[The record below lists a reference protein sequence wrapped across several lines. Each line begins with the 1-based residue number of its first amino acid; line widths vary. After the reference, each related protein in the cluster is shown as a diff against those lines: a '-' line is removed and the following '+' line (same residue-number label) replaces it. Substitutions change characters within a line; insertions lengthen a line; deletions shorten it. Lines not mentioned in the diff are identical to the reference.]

1 MHLPVRLS
9 WLFFMVSVCLAL
21 TGCAMAAYSIME
33 PMVDAGIKSAANRNA
48 TPENMGV
55 STAQHRG
62 KDCAQLKA
70 EADGLG
76 IEITNPKN
84 DPLVAKILGW
94 QVDAINQVR
103 AEQGCN
109 NPGQGKSALA
119 AQAPIPVVARPVSVS
134 ASTLARGGFRTKF
147 EAVTPAFAQS
157 LGLSST
163 TGALVIETEKG
174 SDAERAGLRPLDV
187 VMEVGGQVVN
197 TPADL
202 QAIVGRM
209 RPGYKAAVRVW
220 RQKSMRDIVIEIAA
234 SAR

>member
-1 MHLPVRLS
+1 
-9 WLFFMVSVCLAL
+9 
-21 TGCAMAAYSIME
+21 MAAYSLME
-33 PMVDAGIKSAANRNA
+33 PVVDAGIRGGAYSNA
-48 TPENMGV
+48 TPESTGV

-84 DPLVAKILGW
+84 DPLVAKIMGW

-109 NPGQGKSALA
+109 NPGQARSALA
-119 AQAPIPVVARPVSVS
+119 AQAPIPVVARPASVS
-134 ASTLARGGFRTKF
+134 ASVPARGDFRTKF
-147 EAVTPAFAQS
+147 DAVTPAFAQS

-163 TGALVIETEKG
+163 AGALVIETEKG
-174 SDAERAGLRPLDV
+174 GGAERAGLRPLDV
-187 VMEVGGQVVN
+187 VIEVGGQVVN

-209 RPGYKAAVRVW
+209 RPGYRAAVRVW
-220 RQKSMRDIVIEIAA
+220 RQKSMRDMVIEIAA
-234 SAR
+234 PARSIP